1 MTDYNA
7 IAETETDP
15 GAPSKSSLWKRWA
28 KNWIAG
34 FEGAAGAPRLR
45 GEAIATAANGAL
57 PVLTVTASDAFDLGE
72 GMAPVAGTTVAT
84 TAAEVLAQTYTVAL
98 FTGTVRLRAT
108 LTAAGGGVATAILYK
123 NGALVGSS
131 TSAAQSYDVS
141 VVPGDL
147 LQWTHK
153 TNGTGTSTFSGAVA
167 RASNAYLAQSAFR
180 KAV

>member
-1 MTDYNA
+1 MTDYSA

-34 FEGAAGAPRLR
+34 FEGAAGAPRLM

-72 GMAPVAGTTVAT
+72 GMAPVAGTAVAT
-84 TAAEVLAQTYTVAL
+84 TAAEVVAQTYTVAL
-98 FTGTVRLRAT
+98 FTGSVRVRAT
-108 LTAAGGGVATAILYK
+108 ITAGGGGVATAILYK
-123 NGALVGSS
+123 NGVSFGSS
-131 TSAAQSYDVS
+131 TTSSQSYDVP
-141 VVPGDL
+141 VVPGDV
-147 LQWTHK
+147 LQWRHK

-167 RASNAYLAQSAFR
+167 RASNSYLPQSAFR